1 MGNKRFRAIALPV
14 GTIVVFLAVWQAVC
28 MALDIKVYTLPAP
41 SDIALNMYEDAATL
55 WVHVQATFGLSL
67 VGLVLG
73 TAVGIA
79 VAVLLHIVPPFKTA
93 LSPLLVLSQN
103 VPLIALGPLLIIWL
117 GFGTTP
123 KLILLILVCFFPV
136 ALSILVGLGQA
147 EPHLREYL
155 GMIGASRWERLKR
168 LEFPA
173 SLTYLFSGLRIAATY
188 VVSSAIVAEWLGA
201 GANTGIGFYLK
212 LKFSGFQQAAVFS
225 SIVCIVVM
233 SLLFFYLVVLAERL
247 VIRWKP
253 RPEPEWK
260 EASP

>member
-123 KLILLILVCFFPV
+123 KLILLILVCFF
-136 ALSILVGLGQA
+136 
-147 EPHLREYL
+147 
-155 GMIGASRWERLKR
+155 RWLCR
-168 LEFPA
+168 F
-173 SLTYLFSGLRIAATY
+173 
-188 VVSSAIVAEWLGA
+188 WLG
-201 GANTGIGFYLK
+201 
-212 LKFSGFQQAAVFS
+212 SGRPNRTCE
-225 SIVCIVVM
+225 SIW
-233 SLLFFYLVVLAERL
+233 A
-247 VIRWKP
+247 
-253 RPEPEWK
+253 
-260 EASP
+260 